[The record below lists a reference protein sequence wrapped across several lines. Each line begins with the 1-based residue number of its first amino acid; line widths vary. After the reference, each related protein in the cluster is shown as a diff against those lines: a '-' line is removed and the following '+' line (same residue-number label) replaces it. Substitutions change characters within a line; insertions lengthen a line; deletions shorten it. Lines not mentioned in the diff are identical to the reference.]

1 MIPSKIIVQRQF
13 AKKDNDHAPEFQ
25 TCDHWQKNKL
35 VRLFHTDLHT
45 RNKRNLWCMALS
57 GSVLC
62 SVNDLRRAYAAAQ
75 FTVAE
80 LYSRTASDQ
89 TTPGKCPTVL

>member
-1 MIPSKIIVQRQF
+1 VALPKPTTSGRNHPVAQMIPSKIIFQRQF

-45 RNKRNLWCMALS
+45 RNKRNL
-57 GSVLC
+57 
-62 SVNDLRRAYAAAQ
+62 
-75 FTVAE
+75 
-80 LYSRTASDQ
+80 
-89 TTPGKCPTVL
+89 

>member
-25 TCDHWQKNKL
+25 TCDHWQKTNWFVCSTPIRTHATKGIW
-35 VRLFHTDLHT
+35 
-45 RNKRNLWCMALS
+45 WCMALS

-62 SVNDLRRAYAAAQ
+62 SVNDLRRVYAAAQ